1 MITEVEPKEEEDD
14 EDEDD
19 FLNGKVRRF
28 NELQLSSVTG
38 INKSYH
44 CD

>member
-1 MITEVEPKEEEDD
+1 MITEVEPKEEDDD

-28 NELQLSSVTG
+28 NE
-38 INKSYH
+38 
-44 CD
+44 